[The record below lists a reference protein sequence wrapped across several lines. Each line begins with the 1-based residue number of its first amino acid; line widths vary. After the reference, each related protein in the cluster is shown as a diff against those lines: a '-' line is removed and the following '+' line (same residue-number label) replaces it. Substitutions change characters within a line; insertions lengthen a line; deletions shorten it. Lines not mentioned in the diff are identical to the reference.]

1 MTPTLTPTGDPLVT
15 YDTQVI
21 ERLTRVEEKI
31 DNFITRAIDQAVR
44 HDDHEARIRVIEG
57 NTSRMLGIGAVV
69 ALIAGS
75 AGPRLLDVLI
85 K

>member
-1 MTPTLTPTGDPLVT
+1 MTHDH
-15 YDTQVI
+15 QVI

-31 DNFITRAIDQAVR
+31 DNFITRAIDQAAR
-44 HDDHEARIRVIEG
+44 HDDHEARIRVIESSS
-57 NTSRMLGIGAVV
+57 SRLLGMGAVV
-69 ALIAGS
+69 ALVAGT

>member
-1 MTPTLTPTGDPLVT
+1 MT

-31 DNFITRAIDQAVR
+31 DNFITRAIDQAAR
-44 HDDHEARIRVIEG
+44 HDDHESRIRGLEG
-57 NTSRMLGIGAVV
+57 SSSRMLGIGAVL
-69 ALIAGS
+69 ALIAGT
-75 AGPRLLDVLI
+75 AGPHLLEVLN